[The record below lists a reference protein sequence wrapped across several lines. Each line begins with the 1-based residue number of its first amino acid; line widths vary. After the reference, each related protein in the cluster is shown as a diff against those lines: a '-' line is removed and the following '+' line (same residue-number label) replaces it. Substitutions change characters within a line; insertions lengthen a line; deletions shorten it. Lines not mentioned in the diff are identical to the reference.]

1 MCRMLVTSLFTLLA
15 VANSG
20 CMLEPLTYSEINNRR
35 TRAYGYFPY
44 PNENI
49 WIQAWNERNKRWE
62 TIDHA
67 RSARRD
73 EGVHTGFSPFPG
85 TDSYYQW
92 NAGLVHIPRHLFIVN
107 EPVMIGDQW
116 VFHLETGVM
125 APRDK
130 PFCIMRAV
138 TEGGQPLQTYYRFP
152 DLNADTVEEWSDQ
165 GWINPWVVL
174 YDGDE

>member
-1 MCRMLVTSLFTLLA
+1 MCRILAASIVTLLA

-20 CMLEPLTYSEINNRR
+20 CMLEPLTHREISNRR

-49 WIQAWNERNKRWE
+49 WIQAWNQRNRRWE
-62 TIDHA
+62 TIDRA
-67 RSARRD
+67 RSGRQ
-73 EGVHTGFSPFPG
+73 GVHTGFAPFPG
-85 TDSYYQW
+85 TDSYYLW
-92 NAGLVHIPRHLFIVN
+92 NAGQVHIPRRFFIVN
-107 EPVMIGDQW
+107 ESFMIGDRW
-116 VFHLETGVM
+116 VEHLQNGVL

-130 PFCIMRAV
+130 PFCILRAV
-138 TEGGQPLQTYYRFP
+138 TDGGQPLQTYYRFP
-152 DLNADTVEEWSDQ
+152 NLSANSVEEWRYQ